1 MTKGRTGRIQSV
13 RPFCFAVPHFQ
24 KWRENMKIKASLKSV
39 EAFAKSVESL
49 QVAVLPNMT
58 VFRWAQKLNKLMR
71 EEAIE
76 IEVARDTDEGT
87 IYVIRNAAGLQKIFA
102 IRAHDGHT
110 EELIDVNDPD
120 AFTYTAAIR

>member
-1 MTKGRTGRIQSV
+1 
-13 RPFCFAVPHFQ
+13 
-24 KWRENMKIKASLKSV
+24 MKIKASLKSV